1 MLAFE
6 LKFPPVVQV
15 IVAANL
21 MWVLALALPSL
32 SFRFPVQTP
41 VAVVLSAVGITIAVL
56 GVIRFRLA
64 GTTVDPRVPDQS
76 ASLVAGGVYRLS
88 RNPMYL
94 GFFLVLSAWAL
105 GLGNVASFLILPL
118 FVVCMN
124 RLQIA
129 PEERQLHKLFGEAY
143 CEYTSNVRRWI

>member
-1 MLAFE
+1 MQAFE

-32 SFRFPVQTP
+32 SFRFPVQT
-41 VAVVLSAVGITIAVL
+41 
-56 GVIRFRLA
+56 
-64 GTTVDPRVPDQS
+64 TVDPRVPDQS
-76 ASLVAGGVYRLS
+76 ASLVTGGVYRLS

-129 PEERQLHKLFGEAY
+129 PEERQLRELFGEAY
-143 CEYTSNVRRWI
+143 REYTSNVRRWI